1 MYQKEKRKE
10 KKNRAKKERR
20 LEIQDPSLGLI
31 AEIPQSHRFPPQK
44 SRIGNVHL
52 TGGHLELLKRLLK
65 KMRNFYDH
73 GGVGDRKKKEAL
85 CEWKSMLFS
94 IISQIQA

>member
-1 MYQKEKRKE
+1 MGEE
-10 KKNRAKKERR
+10 GEEAGG
-20 LEIQDPSLGLI
+20 DPSLGLI
-31 AEIPQSHRFPPQK
+31 AEIPPKVTVSHPQK

-73 GGVGDRKKKEAL
+73 EGVGGQGKKKKRSTL
-85 CEWKSMLFS
+85 
-94 IISQIQA
+94 